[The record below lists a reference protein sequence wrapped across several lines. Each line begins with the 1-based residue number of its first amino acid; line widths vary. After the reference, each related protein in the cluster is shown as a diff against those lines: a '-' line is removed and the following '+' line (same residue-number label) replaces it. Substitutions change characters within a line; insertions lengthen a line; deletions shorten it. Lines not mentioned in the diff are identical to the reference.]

1 MKGVDAGYMHY
12 QYVFI
17 VLNKQM
23 LEQMNSFYNC
33 GFDKLKLLKQINVRV
48 ICFHIISYIC
58 IHVAQC
64 KLKSKFY
71 KFFSE
76 S

>member
-23 LEQMNSFYNC
+23 LGQMNSFYNW
-33 GFDKLKLLKQINVRV
+33 GFDKLK
-48 ICFHIISYIC
+48 IIKTNKCSSDLFSYN
-58 IHVAQC
+58 
-64 KLKSKFY
+64 
-71 KFFSE
+71 
-76 S
+76 